1 MVSKTIHISLFI
13 EVDLPR
19 GLLDPFSLNVIF
31 NVDNIVMS
39 LADRGHP
46 LHPVTGE
53 GELVNKRSRVLSS
66 RV

>member
-1 MVSKTIHISLFI
+1 MVSKTIRICSFI

-31 NVDNIVMS
+31 NVDNIVIS

-46 LHPVTGE
+46 LHPVHRRG
-53 GELVNKRSRVLSS
+53 GVG
-66 RV
+66 